1 MLTHI
6 KIFRFDVC
14 VCVDRF
20 FRVLRHCGHAVWS
33 MDTIQRQTLVHTWKK
48 GTIIEQRQRKGER
61 KRERRMEKINKAVW
75 FSYPA
80 KYLCFFILCRI
91 VKVPVMFRCSAWT
104 KPWMDMGIFIKYI
117 DVTMP
122 VCSKTIH
129 QSTQCPSL
137 SLRFDSVCGYRSY
150 ETLKILFV
158 G

>member
-48 GTIIEQRQRKGER
+48 GTIIEQRQRKGEW
-61 KRERRMEKINKAVW
+61 KRERGAWKKSIKLFDFRIQRNICV
-75 FSYPA
+75 
-80 KYLCFFILCRI
+80 FFILCQI

-122 VCSKTIH
+122 VCSKTIY
-129 QSTQCPSL
+129 QSTKCPSL
-137 SLRFDSVCGYRSY
+137 SLSDSIPCVHIDHMKR
-150 ETLKILFV
+150 
-158 G
+158 

>member
-1 MLTHI
+1 M
-6 KIFRFDVC
+6 C

-48 GTIIEQRQRKGER
+48 AQSSNNGRGKESE
-61 KRERRMEKINKAVW
+61 RERDAWKKSIKLFDFRIQRNICV
-75 FSYPA
+75 
-80 KYLCFFILCRI
+80 FFILCRI

-129 QSTQCPSL
+129 QSTKCPSL

>member
-1 MLTHI
+1 M
-6 KIFRFDVC
+6 C
-14 VCVDRF
+14 VCVSIGF
-20 FRVLRHCGHAVWS
+20 FGYFVIVATLFGAWIQYNGKRSFTHEKKAQSSNNGRGKESERERDAWKKSIKLFDFR
-33 MDTIQRQTLVHTWKK
+33 IQRNICV
-48 GTIIEQRQRKGER
+48 
-61 KRERRMEKINKAVW
+61 
-75 FSYPA
+75 
-80 KYLCFFILCRI
+80 FFILCRI
-91 VKVPVMFRCSAWT
+91 VKVPVMFRCSART

-129 QSTQCPSL
+129 QSTKCPSL